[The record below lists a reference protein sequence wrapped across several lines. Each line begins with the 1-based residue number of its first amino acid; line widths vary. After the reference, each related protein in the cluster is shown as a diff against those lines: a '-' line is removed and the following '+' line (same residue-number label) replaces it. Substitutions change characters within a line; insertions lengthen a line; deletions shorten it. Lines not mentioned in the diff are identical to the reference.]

1 MQIMQKCADISY
13 SGLNQLKFL
22 ISSFPILSKTFILYN
37 CNTKKAVGQ
46 EQKKTPNIKQT
57 ALPIKTKRSVYYINC
72 EKYYSSVMALNASRT
87 LRTGIISTLDLI
99 FFESPL

>member
-46 EQKKTPNIKQT
+46 EQKKMPNKKQT

-72 EKYYSSVMALNASRT
+72 VKILFLGYGSERLANTSHRNYINT
-87 LRTGIISTLDLI
+87 
-99 FFESPL
+99 